1 MMRRGIHRGIAIMTA
16 ALALFSL
23 SACAPPWVPIDES
36 TPRPFDM
43 TPVQIKMEMPL
54 GWMSSYYA
62 PVGGY
67 FFFTVHGSELEEF
80 WVRRFPRTA
89 IVKGTGRNTAGN
101 LTVQEIAEI
110 SLDSR
115 KLDGG
120 TGNFEIV
127 SNRPATI
134 GGQDCFRLDYRHRNE
149 IGLEKRTLEYGC
161 PVGDWLY
168 RFEFMA
174 PEEHY
179 FDRFVGDFEAAVGS
193 VQFTVPGV

>member
-1 MMRRGIHRGIAIMTA
+1 MMGRVISGTIARG
-16 ALALFSL
+16 LALL
-23 SACAPPWVPIDES
+23 ALLLLVACAPPWVPIDEK

-43 TPVQIKMEMPL
+43 TPVQIRMNMPM

-62 PVGGY
+62 PVTGY

-80 WVRRFPRTA
+80 WVRRFPKSA
-89 IVKGTGRNTAGN
+89 IVKGTGRNTAGS

-115 KLDGG
+115 RLDDG
-120 TGNFEIV
+120 TGNFEVV

-134 GGQDCFRLDYRHRNE
+134 GGQACFRLDYRHRNA

-174 PEEHY
+174 PEEYY
-179 FDRFVGDFEAAVGS
+179 FDRFVRDFEAAVGS
-193 VQFTVPGV
+193 VQFTIPGV